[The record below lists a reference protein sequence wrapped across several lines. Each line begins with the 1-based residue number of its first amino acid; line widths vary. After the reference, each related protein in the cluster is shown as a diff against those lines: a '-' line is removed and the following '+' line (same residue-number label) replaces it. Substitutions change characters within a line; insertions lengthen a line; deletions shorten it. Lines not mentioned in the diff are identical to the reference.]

1 MVKWTLSILSET
13 ERILFPVKGKRL
25 YLPKKKKKNPRVTQK
40 QNQTKPKIVHNN
52 VKHNA

>member
-25 YLPKKKKKNPRVTQK
+25 YLPKKKQK
-40 QNQTKPKIVHNN
+40 SKSVSKTKPNQ
-52 VKHNA
+52 A